1 MRSSAVKRESQETE
15 DMLSNQSKIGA
26 IVKVLRNITSSDV
39 LLLCHKNADPDTIGS
54 AFALAQF
61 LQKYTSATC
70 KILAE
75 SLNKPAEKL
84 VSRLQ
89 IEIGKGIDP
98 GARKFIMLDTNNL
111 EQLGTIV
118 TAPLQKL
125 LVENPPIIIDH
136 HAPHAAGFELTSNY
150 FVLDDVSST
159 CEIIYQVFKYSE
171 TEIRP
176 NIAFAL
182 LSGIV
187 YDTKHLILASK
198 STFKAIVDLL
208 DQGVEYQEILATLN
222 VLSSFSE
229 RVARV
234 KCAQR
239 MEIERINDYLLITSY
254 ISAFEAAAARTLVY
268 LGADVAIVWAAKK
281 DELRLSAR
289 CSSSFHTK
297 TGIHLGKLFEKA
309 AGMIDG
315 MGGGH
320 RTAAGLNANA
330 QTDPKPIIDFIR
342 GTLRKHISEQ

>member
-1 MRSSAVKRESQETE
+1 MKSEAQETE
-15 DMLSNQSKIGA
+15 DILSNQSKIRA
-26 IVKVLRNITSSDV
+26 IVKVLRNITSTDV

-61 LQKYTSATC
+61 LKKYTSATC

-75 SLNKPAEKL
+75 SLNKPAERQA
-84 VSRLQ
+84 SRLQ
-89 IEIGKGIDP
+89 IEIVKEIDP
-98 GARKFIMLDTNNL
+98 DARKFIMVDSNNL

-125 LVENPPIIIDH
+125 LVDNPPIIIDH
-136 HAPHAAGFELTSNY
+136 HAPHNAGYQLTSNY

-171 TEIRP
+171 TEILP
-176 NIAFAL
+176 DVAFAL

-222 VLSSFSE
+222 VPSSFSE
-229 RVARV
+229 RAARV

-254 ISAFEAAAARTLVY
+254 ISAYEAASARTLVY

-289 CSSSFHTK
+289 CSSNFHTK

-309 AGMIDG
+309 AGMIGG

-330 QTDPKPIIDFIR
+330 QTDPKPIIDYIR
-342 GTLRKHISEQ
+342 STLRKHISEQ